1 MSGSAAATA
10 AADDPTSDDPRIPIW
25 RALSDLYLDT
35 DVSLFYSDIA
45 ETLAASPFTLDALRD
60 ILIEDVHP
68 ALYGNLLIVAGEW
81 AGFEDEWLLPR
92 IAETRRRPRWRRR
105 LTRVFAGSVF
115 DDWREVAARIE
126 AIRAAANMPA
136 ASNMSA
142 PSNASDHPSERV
154 SP

>member
-1 MSGSAAATA
+1 MSGSAAATP
-10 AADDPTSDDPRIPIW
+10 AADDPTSDDPRIPVW

-35 DVSLFYSDIA
+35 DVSLFYSHIA

-126 AIRAAANMPA
+126 AIRGGA
-136 ASNMSA
+136 NMSA
-142 PSNASDHPSERV
+142 TSNASESPNASDHPSERV

>member
-1 MSGSAAATA
+1 MSDTAAATPTA
-10 AADDPTSDDPRIPIW
+10 AAPAPDDPSSDDPRVPIW

-35 DVSLFYSDIA
+35 DVSLFYSHIA
-45 ETLAASPFTLDALRD
+45 ETLAASPFSLDELRA

-68 ALYGNLLIVAGEW
+68 ALYANLLIVAGEW

-105 LTRVFAGSVF
+105 LTRVFASAVF

-126 AIRAAANMPA
+126 AIRGAACDTET
-136 ASNMSA
+136 
-142 PSNASDHPSERV
+142 PSSSENASERAT
-154 SP
+154 P